1 MDAAARNVSLP
12 TLYRLAYVALLS
24 PIKPRCS
31 MRVNASGYD
40 IVCVST
46 SMVGKLNPVP
56 CISPATSDGNA
67 SGDACGEKPPFLSC
81 SARYRHSFN
90 SCSVEPP
97 SMEPI
102 KTPSGRIVKPTNGR
116 SWAFKKEK
124 FEELVKD
131 NRIWFGPK
139 GNNIPSTKRF
149 LSEVKNSFTPK
160 TIWKYDEVGHNQDVN
175 RELSKFYNMEEF
187 TTPKPEKL
195 LKRILTISSN
205 ESDWVLDA
213 FAGSGTTA
221 AVALKMKRKF
231 IICEQMNYGKK
242 IIIDRL
248 KKVIEGEQGGISKD
262 SKWKGGGGF
271 CSYELKKLNIEL
283 IEKINKVNNTISL
296 NQIIKDIQNHDYLS
310 IQKDLDSLILSI
322 KETNEYDLEFAKK
335 ALIEILDK
343 SQLYLPYS
351 EIEDAKHQI
360 NKSDVEINNLFY
372 K

>member
-1 MDAAARNVSLP
+1 
-12 TLYRLAYVALLS
+12 
-24 PIKPRCS
+24 
-31 MRVNASGYD
+31 
-40 IVCVST
+40 
-46 SMVGKLNPVP
+46 
-56 CISPATSDGNA
+56 
-67 SGDACGEKPPFLSC
+67 
-81 SARYRHSFN
+81 
-90 SCSVEPP
+90 
-97 SMEPI
+97 
-102 KTPSGRIVKPTNGR
+102 
-116 SWAFKKEK
+116 
-124 FEELVKD
+124 
-131 NRIWFGPK
+131 
-139 GNNIPSTKRF
+139 
-149 LSEVKNSFTPK
+149 
-160 TIWKYDEVGHNQDVN
+160 
-175 RELSKFYNMEEF
+175 MEEF